1 MKGQLYLGDNLEV
14 LRKRIPDESVDLI
27 YLDPPFN
34 SGVDYVISFREQS
47 GREPEAQTFAFRDT
61 WRWGPESEKA
71 LGEVLDRHKRLG
83 KFLELLAGPPGKEG
97 LSAYLAMM
105 AVRLIELH
113 RVLKPTGSL
122 YLHCDPTAS
131 HYLKLVLD
139 QIFGP
144 KNFRNEIIWKRTG
157 AHSSAKRWGP
167 VHDVILFY
175 TKGENYTWNPTYQA
189 YEEEYLEDQYRFQD
203 EKGRRYARVDLTGA
217 GEREGGSGRPWRG
230 ISPPKGRHWALP
242 RREKLPPW
250 VTPPENWEAMTAQQ
264 KLDFLDEV
272 GLIYWSRKGKR
283 PHLKRYLETRK
294 GILVQDVI
302 LDIPPLGPTSKERM
316 GYPTQK
322 PVALLERIVR
332 ASSNPGDTVLDPFCG
347 AGTTLVAAQK
357 LGRAWIGID
366 ESPLAIALTQNRLKR
381 DLGLEPGRDYTLEGE
396 SAA

>member
-14 LRKRIPDESVDLI
+14 LRRRIPDGSVDLV

-34 SGVDYVISFREQS
+34 SGADYAIAFCDQ
-47 GREPEAQTFAFRDT
+47 GGGEPEGQTFAFGDT

-71 LGEVLDRHKRLG
+71 LGEVLERHERLG
-83 KFLELLAGPPGKEG
+83 RFLELLARSLDKGG
-97 LSAYLAMM
+97 LPAYLVMM

-113 RVLKPTGSL
+113 RILKSTGSL

-131 HYLKLVLD
+131 HYLKVILD

-144 KNFRNEIIWKRTG
+144 ENFRSEVVWKRTS

-175 TKGENYTWNPTYQA
+175 TKGEDYTWNPLHQPYR
-189 YEEEYLEDQYRFQD
+189 EGYLEREYRFQD
-203 EKGRRYARVDLTGA
+203 DRGRYAPADLTGA
-217 GEREGGSGRPWRG
+217 GKREGDSGRPWRD
-230 ISPPKGRHWALP
+230 ISPPKRRHWALP

-250 VTPPENWEAMTAQQ
+250 VTPPENWEAMKAQE

-272 GLIYWSRKGKR
+272 GLIHWPRKGKM
-283 PHLKRYLETRK
+283 PYLKRYLETRK
-294 GILVQDVI
+294 GIPLQDVI
-302 LDIPPLGPTSKERM
+302 LDISPLSPTSKERL

-347 AGTTLVAAQK
+347 AGTTLVAAQG
-357 LGRAWIGID
+357 LGRGWIGID
-366 ESPLAIALTQNRLKR
+366 QSPLAITLARSRLER
-381 DLGLEPGRDYTLEGE
+381 DFGLQPGRDYLVEGL
-396 SAA
+396 S